1 MARRLATQVVSEL
14 DEIWYYIARESDSMD
29 IADRFVKFITDR
41 FLLIADHPYVGRVRD
56 DLRAGLRSFPVGQYL
71 VLYRVVGED
80 VLILHVTHGRR
91 NLEVLFGQ

>member
-1 MARRLATQVVSEL
+1 MAHRLAAQVVSEL

-71 VLYRVVGED
+71 VLDRVVGED

>member
-1 MARRLATQVVSEL
+1 MAHRLAAQVVSEL

-41 FLLIADHPYVGRVRD
+41 FLLIAD
-56 DLRAGLRSFPVGQYL
+56 LRAGLRSFPVGQYL
-71 VLYRVVGED
+71 VLDRVVGED

>member
-1 MARRLATQVVSEL
+1 MAHRLATQVVSEL